1 MSENTWF
8 SILGTVPMGWR
19 STWPGLHLTH
29 PWALTRL
36 LGPVTSL
43 GSSLNARH
51 SPWASGQQDK
61 VPGP

>member
-19 STWPGLHLTH
+19 STWPGLHLGTS
-29 PWALTRL
+29 
-36 LGPVTSL
+36 LGTDKAPVTSL

-51 SPWASGQQDK
+51 FPWESGQQGK
-61 VPGP
+61 APGP